1 MKRRDVLVGLL
12 LTAVCRADAREHGK
26 PNRVAFVA
34 PLHPADVS
42 ETGDSGPLFKELR
55 RLGYVVGQNL
65 IVDWYTGEGRV
76 ERYGELARDVVRLKP
91 DVVFAITTA
100 IAQNL
105 KAATATIPLVGIVV
119 DPIGFGLVNNLA
131 RPGGNFT
138 GVSVDAGIEIWGKRL
153 ELLKEVSPKL
163 SRVGI
168 LMNKANWE
176 GSYGRALRNAAEHL
190 RCSLLFPL
198 PKGPLVGVEYRR
210 LLAAMVQD
218 GADAIA
224 VADSD
229 ENVTNRRV
237 IAELVTTYRLPA
249 VFPLRLFAAS
259 GGLMSYGV
267 DLADLFHHAAAQ
279 IDKILKGTNP
289 GEIPIYQATKFELVI
304 NLKTVRALDL
314 TMPPSLLATA
324 DEVIE

>member
-1 MKRRDVLVGLL
+1 MKRRDFLVALL
-12 LTAVCRADAREHGK
+12 LTAACRAGAGERVK
-26 PNRVAFVA
+26 ANRVAIVA
-34 PLHPADVS
+34 PIPPADMS
-42 ETGDSGPLFKELR
+42 DFGPLFHELR
-55 RLGYVVGQNL
+55 RLGYVEGQNL
-65 IVDWYTGEGRV
+65 IVDWYFGEGRI
-76 ERYGELARDVVRLKP
+76 ERYGDLARDVARLKP
-91 DVVFAITTA
+91 DLVFAITTA

-119 DPIGFGLVNNLA
+119 DPIGFGLVDNLA

-163 SRVGI
+163 SRAGVLI
-168 LMNKANWE
+168 SKANWD
-176 GSYGRALRNAAEHL
+176 GSYGRALRNAAERL
-190 RCSLLFPL
+190 GCSLLAPQ
-198 PKGPLVGVEYRR
+198 PKGPLAEVEYRR
-210 LLAAMVQD
+210 LLTAMVQD
-218 GADAIA
+218 GADAIV
-224 VADSD
+224 VAESA

-237 IAELVTTYRLPA
+237 IAELVTKYRLPA
-249 VFPLRLFAAS
+249 IFPLRLFAAS
-259 GGLMSYGV
+259 GGLISYGV
-267 DLADLFHHAAAQ
+267 DLVDLFHHAAAQ

-304 NLKTVRALDL
+304 NLKAARALNV

>member
-1 MKRRDVLVGLL
+1 MKRRDFLIGLF

-34 PLHPADVS
+34 PLHQADIS
-42 ETGDSGPLFKELR
+42 ETGDSGPLFQELR

-65 IVDWYTGEGRV
+65 IVNWYAGEGRV
-76 ERYGELARDVVRLKP
+76 ERYGELAREVVRLKP
-91 DVVFAITTA
+91 DLVFAITTA

-105 KAATATIPLVGIVV
+105 KEATATIPLVGIVV

-190 RCSLLFPL
+190 GCSLLASQ
-198 PKGPLVGVEYRR
+198 PKGQLAEAEYRR

-218 GADAIA
+218 GADGIV
-224 VADSD
+224 VAESS

-237 IAELVTTYRLPA
+237 IAEIVTTYRLPA
-249 VFPLRLFAAS
+249 IFPLRLFAAS
-259 GGLMSYGV
+259 GGLISYGV
-267 DLADLFHHAAAQ
+267 DLVDLFHHAAAQ

-289 GEIPIYQATKFELVI
+289 GEIPVYQATKFELVI
-304 NLKTVRALDL
+304 NLKTARTLNL
-314 TMPPSLLATA
+314 TIPPSLLGTA

>member
-1 MKRRDVLVGLL
+1 
-12 LTAVCRADAREHGK
+12 
-26 PNRVAFVA
+26 
-34 PLHPADVS
+34 
-42 ETGDSGPLFKELR
+42 
-55 RLGYVVGQNL
+55 
-65 IVDWYTGEGRV
+65 
-76 ERYGELARDVVRLKP
+76 
-91 DVVFAITTA
+91 
-100 IAQNL
+100 
-105 KAATATIPLVGIVV
+105 
-119 DPIGFGLVNNLA
+119 
-131 RPGGNFT
+131 
-138 GVSVDAGIEIWGKRL
+138 
-153 ELLKEVSPKL
+153 
-163 SRVGI
+163 
-168 LMNKANWE
+168 
-176 GSYGRALRNAAEHL
+176 
-190 RCSLLFPL
+190 
-198 PKGPLVGVEYRR
+198 
-210 LLAAMVQD
+210 MVQD

>member
-1 MKRRDVLVGLL
+1 MKRRDFLVGLL
-12 LTAVCRADAREHGK
+12 LTAACRADAGERGK
-26 PNRVAFVA
+26 PNRVAIVA
-34 PLHPADVS
+34 PVPPAEMNDF
-42 ETGDSGPLFKELR
+42 GPLFHELR
-55 RLGYVVGQNL
+55 RLGYVEGQNL
-65 IVDWYTGEGRV
+65 IVDWYFGEGRI
-76 ERYGELARDVVRLKP
+76 ERYGELARDVARLKP
-91 DVVFAITTA
+91 DLVFAVTTA
-100 IAQNL
+100 VAQNL
-105 KAATATIPLVGIVV
+105 KAATTTIPLVGLVV

-163 SRVGI
+163 SSVGVLI
-168 LMNKANWE
+168 SKANWE

-190 RCSLLFPL
+190 GCSLLAPQ
-198 PKGPLVGVEYRR
+198 PKGPLAELEYRQ
-210 LLAAMVQD
+210 LLTAMVQD
-218 GADAIA
+218 GADAIV
-224 VADSD
+224 VAESA

-259 GGLMSYGV
+259 GGLISYGV
-267 DLADLFHHAAAQ
+267 DLVDLFYHAAAQ

-289 GEIPIYQATKFELVI
+289 GEIPVYQATKFELVI
-304 NLKTVRALDL
+304 NLKTARALNL
-314 TMPPSLLATA
+314 TIPPSLLGTA

>member
-1 MKRRDVLVGLL
+1 
-12 LTAVCRADAREHGK
+12 
-26 PNRVAFVA
+26 
-34 PLHPADVS
+34 
-42 ETGDSGPLFKELR
+42 
-55 RLGYVVGQNL
+55 
-65 IVDWYTGEGRV
+65 
-76 ERYGELARDVVRLKP
+76 
-91 DVVFAITTA
+91 
-100 IAQNL
+100 
-105 KAATATIPLVGIVV
+105 
-119 DPIGFGLVNNLA
+119 LA

-163 SRVGI
+163 SRVGV

-190 RCSLLFPL
+190 GCSLLFPL
-198 PKGPLVGVEYRR
+198 PKGPLVEVEYRP
-210 LLAAMVQD
+210 LLATMVQD
-218 GADAIA
+218 GADAIV

-237 IAELVTTYRLPA
+237 IAELVTTYQLPA
-249 VFPLRLFAAS
+249 VFPLRVFAGS

-267 DLADLFHHAAAQ
+267 DPADLFHHAATQ
-279 IDKILKGTNP
+279 IDKILKGANP

-304 NLKTVRALDL
+304 NLKTLRALNL
-314 TMPPSLLATA
+314 TIPASLLATA